1 MLFGVLTDERHQH
14 YFSKDEQEAI
24 RGSVPW
30 TRRVEEAATT
40 YGGQAI
46 DLLKFIRE
54 RREILVLKPND
65 DYGGHGIFIGW
76 ESDQS
81 TWDRA
86 LEQALKGDYL
96 AQERVNTSR
105 EVFPFVDETGV
116 HMIEQLLDLDP
127 LLFFGKVS
135 GAFTRLSSSSLA
147 NVTSGAGMVPTMIV
161 D

>member
-1 MLFGVLTDERHQH
+1 MLIPDLINFFLTGACVTE
-14 YFSKDEQEAI
+14 Y
-24 RGSVPW
+24 
-30 TRRVEEAATT
+30 TNATKT
-40 YGGQAI
+40 QML
-46 DLLKFIRE
+46 DK
-54 RREILVLKPND
+54 
-65 DYGGHGIFIGW
+65 
-76 ESDQS
+76 QTS